1 MSASAPA
8 SRARAKKTVGAGR
21 SHKGGSARGTPRAGA
36 ARAQPLE
43 YNLLLTATLCL
54 LAFGAVMVYSAS
66 SASSVL
72 EGGGSGTGELVKFV
86 IYGAAG
92 LVVMRVLARD
102 GVARVQGLVAPLLV
116 VSLVLVLAVHIPH
129 VGVSVNG
136 ARRWIGAGP
145 LQFQPSEL
153 LKIALVLYGATL
165 LAHRPG
171 RVHDLRDL
179 CNPMLAVVGIAC
191 LFVISQP
198 DIGTAMIIA
207 FTTCALLVAA
217 GIPLRNLAIVAGS
230 TLGAV
235 ALAAIVLPYVRS
247 RLTSFVDPWAHA
259 SSSGFQA
266 VQGQI
271 AIGSGGLFGVGPG
284 QSVQKIFYL
293 PEAQTDFILAV
304 IGEELG
310 VVGIFALLFLY
321 GMIAYAGLRVARA
334 ARSLHSGLIAVGMTS
349 LIVSQA
355 ILNTFAVLGLAPLT
369 GVPLPLVSYG
379 SSSLIVTLAAMG
391 LLLNVAAGGSAHVRA
406 VAPARSRR
414 SRAVSRAGAES
425 RARPDRIAAR
435 RGADNPP
442 REPAR
447 WGGENEDRDSRG
459 GNGRAR
465 GAGARGG
472 GRAAR

>member
-1 MSASAPA
+1 MQRG
-8 SRARAKKTVGAGR
+8 SRQ
-21 SHKGGSARGTPRAGA
+21 S
-36 ARAQPLE
+36 LE

-54 LAFGAVMVYSAS
+54 LAFGAVMVYSSS
-66 SASSVL
+66 SASTLL
-72 EGGGSGTGELVKFV
+72 EGQGDGTGELIKFV
-86 IYGAAG
+86 VYGALG
-92 LVVMRVLARD
+92 LLLMQVLARD
-102 GVARVQGLVAPLLV
+102 GIARVQSLVAPLLV

-136 ARRWIGAGP
+136 ARRWIGGGP

-165 LAHRPG
+165 LARRPQ

-179 CNPMLAVVGIAC
+179 FNPLLAVVGIAC
-191 LFVISQP
+191 LFVVTQP
-198 DIGTAMIIA
+198 DLGTAMVIA

-217 GIPLRNLAIVAGS
+217 GIPARNLAIIAATVFAI
-230 TLGAV
+230 V
-235 ALAAIVLPYVRS
+235 ALIAIAQPYERA

-259 SSSGFQA
+259 SGSGFQA

-321 GMIAYAGLRVARA
+321 GMIAYAGLRVAKA
-334 ARSLHSGLIAVGMTS
+334 ARSLHSALIAVGMTS

-355 ILNTFAVLGLAPLT
+355 ILNVFAVLGLAPLT

-391 LLLNVAAGGSAHVRA
+391 LLLNVAAGGTAHVRV
-406 VAPARSRR
+406 VAPARPRR
-414 SRAVSRAGAES
+414 TRAASAKGASATGSAVEQ
-425 RARPDRIAAR
+425 PR
-435 RGADNPP
+435 RRVADASA

-447 WGGENEDRDSRG
+447 WRNEQEDRDSRG
-459 GNGRAR
+459 GDGRAR
-465 GAGARGG
+465 GAGARGSR
-472 GRAAR
+472 RAAR